1 MTNKRDEFF
10 ALIETSDKAHDQYI
24 AKRRAL
30 EKAVWEALEKND
42 MSNLASKR
50 FTQDEYNITSGAH
63 RSDLPNG
70 CLSKWVSVVVIDKS
84 EPQGAASI
92 SGDKIVLSQE
102 NAIALAAALS
112 TATNRLGLVTCCS
125 HEGV

>member
-1 MTNKRDEFF
+1 
-10 ALIETSDKAHDQYI
+10 
-24 AKRRAL
+24 
-30 EKAVWEALEKND
+30 

-50 FTQDEYNITSGAH
+50 FTRDEYNITSGAH

-70 CLSKWVSVVVIDKS
+70 CLSEWGSVVVIDKS
-84 EPQGAASI
+84 EPQGATNR
-92 SGDKIVLSQE
+92 GNDEIVLSQE

-112 TATNRLGLVTCCS
+112 TATNRLGLVTCCP

>member
-1 MTNKRDEFF
+1 
-10 ALIETSDKAHDQYI
+10 
-24 AKRRAL
+24 
-30 EKAVWEALEKND
+30 

-50 FTQDEYNITSGAH
+50 FTRDEYNITSDTH

-70 CLSKWVSVVVIDKS
+70 CLSKWGSVVVIDKR
-84 EPQGAASI
+84 EPQGATNR
-92 SGDKIVLSQE
+92 GNDEIVLSQE
-102 NAIALAAALS
+102 NAIALAAALA

>member
-1 MTNKRDEFF
+1 
-10 ALIETSDKAHDQYI
+10 
-24 AKRRAL
+24 
-30 EKAVWEALEKND
+30 

-50 FTQDEYNITSGAH
+50 FTRDEYNITSGAH

-70 CLSKWVSVVVIDKS
+70 CLSKWGSVVVIDKS

-92 SGDKIVLSQE
+92 SGDKIVLSQD
-102 NAIALAAALS
+102 NAIALAAALA